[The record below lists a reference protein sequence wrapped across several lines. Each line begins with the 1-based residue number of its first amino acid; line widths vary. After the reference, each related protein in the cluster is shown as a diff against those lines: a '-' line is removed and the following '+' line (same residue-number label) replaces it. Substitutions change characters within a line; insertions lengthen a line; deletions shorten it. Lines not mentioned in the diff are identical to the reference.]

1 MSHALLVTFLGRSP
15 KGENGYRKTRY
26 DFGDGTPEKETAFFG
41 WVLRERLHPSHLVVL
56 GTAGSMWDHL
66 FEGDL
71 DLGETGEQER
81 VALMEAVEHHAVTQE
96 QLDRMAP
103 LLEKVLGIPTR
114 LRIIP
119 YCRTESEQVKL
130 LRILADEVQSG
141 ERVHLDISHGFRHL
155 PMLALLA
162 ALYIRQLKDADIR
175 GIWYGSFDPDTG
187 KAPVYELSGLLRI
200 ADWLQVLAGF
210 DKDGDYRPFVPLLRQ
225 AGLDASAC
233 DQLEAAA
240 YFENILNV
248 GEATGKLRKAR
259 DRLCNT
265 EDSCAP
271 DASLL
276 LPAIC
281 ERLEWVAEPKQF
293 EKQVELA
300 KHTLSRRDYLRATL
314 YAFEACITRLCQ
326 LRGVDINDFDA
337 REHARRSYREWLKE
351 KGSAEERGRYRL
363 LQDLRNQVAHGT
375 RGTRGEVQKLLLNEE
390 RFSEFLQ
397 DTIEAIANDWLPDPE
412 TVKSMPV

>member
-1 MSHALLVTFLGRSP
+1 MSRSLLVTFLGRSP
-15 KGENGYRKTRY
+15 RGENGYRKTRY

-41 WVLRERLHPSHLVVL
+41 WVLHERLRPSHLVVL

-71 DLGETGEQER
+71 ELGHIGEQER
-81 VALMEAVEHHAVTQE
+81 VALMESVERMDVTQV

-103 LLEKVLGIPTR
+103 MLEKVLGIPTR

-119 YCRTESEQVKL
+119 YCRTEAEQVEL
-130 LRILADEVQSG
+130 LRILADEVKSG
-141 ERVHLDISHGFRHL
+141 DRVHLDVSHGFRHL

-200 ADWLQVLAGF
+200 ADWLQALASF
-210 DKDGDYRPFVPLLRQ
+210 DKDGDYRSFVPLLRQ
-225 AGLDASAC
+225 AGLDAFAC
-233 DQLEAAA
+233 ERLDAAA

-248 GEATGKLRKAR
+248 GEATGRLREAR
-259 DRLCNT
+259 GRLCESNAT
-265 EDSCAP
+265 ISP

-293 EKQVELA
+293 EKQIELA
-300 KHTLSRRDYLRATL
+300 RHALERRDYLRATL

-326 LRGVDINDFDA
+326 LKGVDINDFDG
-337 REHARRSYREWLKE
+337 REHIRKSYREWIRE
-351 KGSAEERGRYRL
+351 NGSTDERERYRL

-375 RGTRGEVQKLLLNEE
+375 RGTRGEVQRLLLKEE

-397 DTIEAIANDWLPDPE
+397 ATIEAIVNDRLPDPE
-412 TVKSMPV
+412 TVESMPA